1 LFSSYKKNEW
11 SQTFPALKLT
21 DFAHLKKSYIGAS
34 VKLGVQVLQK
44 FEIGAGRQF
53 IDDFIFQSSKYSF
66 DHATYNM
73 WVGYRF
79 N

>member
-1 LFSSYKKNEW
+1 MNGV
-11 SQTFPALKLT
+11 TFPALKLT
-21 DFAHLKKSYIGAS
+21 DFAHLKKSYIGVS
-34 VKLGVQVLQK
+34 VKLGVQVLKK
-44 FEIGAGRQF
+44 FEIGMGRQF

-66 DHATYNM
+66 DHPTYSM